1 MRGCRRA
8 SWQVLTLGWLSL
20 AMGGSIQAQV
30 KSSDNAVDQERQAE
44 ERFEAGQNAHE
55 AGDLKRAVALY
66 GEALQLDKTLWQA
79 EYQRGVAWFALGD
92 LVSARG
98 ALVKVESGLLP
109 ILETP
114 NGAEIRPVLMRIALT
129 LAQIW
134 RREGKRPE
142 AVAAYQR
149 ALARGAP
156 SSQVHLSLAEMAL
169 ETGDWQE
176 AIRLAKETIAAGQT
190 TVPSAW
196 SILGLALI
204 EAGREEEGL
213 PVLAKAIELNPEQA
227 PLLLRRRADLWLHR
241 KEFDRAI
248 SDLREVVS
256 KTHDPEERQR
266 LAWAL
271 WQNRDR
277 EGALDQ
283 YRQVLNKESTN
294 RQARMAVATLLIELE
309 RGSEAI
315 DELEALVKAEPNRPD
330 LQAQLAELLVANEP
344 ERALT
349 LYLAAIRLEPERVS
363 HRIGLGSALVRLRRM
378 AEAVPVL
385 RQALQMNPSDE
396 KAYYAH
402 TNLGTAL
409 FELNDFAGAL
419 EEFRWILAHQADAT
433 RIPVTLYFLAI
444 CQDRLEAYQ
453 EALETYEQFLQ
464 RATKNNQ
471 LEIEKVQLRLPSL
484 RKQIREGKGKRK

>member
-1 MRGCRRA
+1 MKFYWNAGRWGL
-8 SWQVLTLGWLSL
+8 SVGWVLI
-20 AMGGSIQAQV
+20 AMIGIIQAQE
-30 KSSDNAVDQERQAE
+30 KAVDTLRQAE
-44 ERFEAGQNAHE
+44 ERYEAGQNAHE
-55 AGDLKRAVALY
+55 AGDLRRAIELY
-66 GEALQLDKTLWQA
+66 GKALQLDETLWQA
-79 EYQRGVAWFALGD
+79 EYQRGMAWFALSE
-92 LVSARG
+92 LASARTSMT
-98 ALVKVESGLLP
+98 KVESRLSPMLDRP
-109 ILETP
+109 E
-114 NGAEIRPVLMRIALT
+114 GAEIRPVLMRVALT
-129 LAQIW
+129 LAQVW
-134 RREGKRPE
+134 RREGNREE
-142 AVAAYQR
+142 AAAAYQR
-149 ALARGAP
+149 ALSWGAP
-156 SSQVHLSLAEMAL
+156 SSQVHLGMAEMAFDK
-169 ETGDWQE
+169 GAWQE
-176 AIRLAKETIAAGQT
+176 AIRLAKEAIGNGQIN
-190 TVPSAW
+190 VPPAW

-204 EAGREEEGL
+204 EAGQEEEG
-213 PVLAKAIELNPEQA
+213 VQTLAKAIELNPDQA
-227 PLLLRRRADLWLHR
+227 PLLIRRRADLWLQR
-241 KEFDRAI
+241 KEFARAI
-248 SDLREVVS
+248 TDLREVAS
-256 KTHDPEERQR
+256 KTEDLEARQR

-277 EGALDQ
+277 EEALDQ
-283 YRQVLNKESTN
+283 YRQVLSKESTN

-309 RGSEAI
+309 RGSEAVG
-315 DELEALVKAEPNRPD
+315 ELETLVKAEPNRPD
-330 LQAQLAELLVANEP
+330 LLAQLADLLVATEP

-396 KAYYAH
+396 KIYYAH

-419 EEFRWILAHQADAT
+419 EEFRWILAHQADST
-433 RIPVTLYFLAI
+433 RVPVTLYFLAI

-484 RKQIREGKGKRK
+484 RKQIREGKGRRK